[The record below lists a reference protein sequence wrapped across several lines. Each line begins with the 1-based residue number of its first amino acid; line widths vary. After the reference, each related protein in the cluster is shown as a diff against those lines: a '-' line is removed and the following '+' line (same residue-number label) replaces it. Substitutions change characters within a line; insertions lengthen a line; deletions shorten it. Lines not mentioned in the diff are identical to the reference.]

1 MKKIHYMSYRTQ
13 IFIASLSLVIFPS
26 VLLGLFAVSESTDR
40 VISEYSSSL
49 TTITSQANL
58 TLDTLLQGA
67 SKVSNIP
74 ILSED
79 IRRIMNTNYR
89 DDYLSYAQDS
99 TTFRDC
105 FSQTN
110 QLNSTLESCIF
121 KNRYGYTFEYNTLT
135 ALHTKTMSENIDKWK
150 PIAMQSPNYT
160 YFAPLQTVSYRGME
174 KTILPM
180 IKILRDKND
189 YKEIGACYC
198 EINFKPIE
206 NILVSAQNTEN
217 ILLIYNTDNQLAF
230 SSSSALME
238 EPEKYSELLSA
249 LASFNESLTGKG
261 VIIEDELEIGRARYK
276 VNGCVNQTTNWHLV
290 QFVDNHM
297 AYQIYRDNFLNYARI
312 FMLCLVLGMFL
323 AIFLSRNLT
332 RSIFRLCHQIDS
344 LNPEDGGRIDEQAC
358 GSNQELRKLVG
369 SFNQL
374 SLRLTTSIQ
383 QNYQLQI
390 NEQKMRIQ
398 MLQFQI
404 NHHFLYNTLNVIRS
418 LANIHN
424 VPEIETISLCMS
436 DLLRYNLEKFPVAL
450 LEEELQQVNRYMT
463 IQNIRFPGK
472 FTFDCNI
479 PSSLLK
485 MPIPVFLL
493 QPLVENSIEHG
504 FSCHEA
510 DCYISITSHLEDG
523 KLHLLIADNG
533 DGIEPGRLKALN
545 RECTNDAVYEQ
556 NDTGRR
562 SIGIRNV
569 CQRIRSYFGAD
580 YGLTIESM
588 QGEGTIIDIVLPA
601 PDMPERLGGGAV
613 FYELS

>member
-1 MKKIHYMSYRTQ
+1 MKKTHNLSYRTQ

-26 VLLGLFAVSESTDR
+26 VVLGLFAVNDSTGR

-49 TTITSQANL
+49 TAITSQANL
-58 TLDTLLQGA
+58 TLDTLLQDA
-67 SKVSNIP
+67 TKVTNMP

-79 IRRIMNTNYR
+79 IRRIMNTNYQN
-89 DDYLSYAQDS
+89 DYLSYAQDS
-99 TTFRDC
+99 TIFRDY

-110 QLNSTLESCIF
+110 QLNSNLESCIF
-121 KNRYGYTFEYNTLT
+121 ENRYGYTFEYNTVT
-135 ALHTKTMSENIDKWK
+135 ALHTKTMSENIEKWA
-150 PIAMQSPNYT
+150 PIARQLPNYT
-160 YFAPLQTVSYRGME
+160 YFAPLQNISGRGVDKTV
-174 KTILPM
+174 LPM
-180 IKILRDKND
+180 IKILRDKNN
-189 YKEIGACYC
+189 YKEIGVCYC

-206 NILVSAQNTEN
+206 NILVSAQGTEN
-217 ILLIYNTDNQLAF
+217 ILLIYNADNELAF
-230 SSSSALME
+230 SSSPALTQ
-238 EPEKYSELLSA
+238 EPEEYAGLLTA
-249 LASFNESLTGKG
+249 LADFNKSLTGKG
-261 VIIEDELEIGRARYK
+261 TIMEGELYVDHERYR

-290 QFVDNHM
+290 HFTDNHM
-297 AYQIYRDNFLNYARI
+297 ARQIYRDNLLNYFRI

-323 AIFLSRNLT
+323 AILLSTNLT
-332 RSIFRLCHQIDS
+332 RSIFRLCRQIDS

-358 GSNQELRKLVG
+358 GSNQELRKLVA
-369 SFNQL
+369 SFNHL

-404 NHHFLYNTLNVIRS
+404 NHHFLYNTLNIIKS

-436 DLLRYNLEKFPVAL
+436 DLLRYNLERFPVAL
-450 LEEELQQVNRYMT
+450 LKEELQQISRYMT

-479 PSSLLK
+479 PSSLLE
-485 MPIPVFLL
+485 MPLPVFLL

-504 FSCHEA
+504 FSCRET
-510 DCYISITSHLEDG
+510 DCYISITSHLEGDR
-523 KLHLLIADNG
+523 LHLLIADNG
-533 DGIEPGRLKALN
+533 NGIEPDRLLSLS
-545 RECTNDAVYEQ
+545 RECMEDAAYEKND
-556 NDTGRR
+556 NGRR

-569 CQRIRSYFGAD
+569 CQRIRSYFGPS

-588 QGEGTIIDIVLPA
+588 PGEGTIIDIVLPA
-601 PDMPERLGGGAV
+601 PDTLTGTNNNAP
-613 FYELS
+613 FYEPS

>member
-1 MKKIHYMSYRTQ
+1 MKKRHYLSYRTQ
-13 IFIASLSLVIFPS
+13 IFIASLSLVICPS
-26 VLLGLFAVSESTDR
+26 VLLGLFAVNDSTSR

-49 TTITSQANL
+49 ATITSQANL
-58 TLDTLLQGA
+58 TLDTLLQDA
-67 SKVSNIP
+67 AKVTNMP

-79 IRRIMNTNYR
+79 IRRIMNTNYQN
-89 DDYLSYAQDS
+89 DYLSYAQDS
-99 TTFRDC
+99 TIFRDY
-105 FSQTN
+105 FNQTN

-121 KNRYGYTFEYNTLT
+121 KNRYDYTFEYNTLT
-135 ALHTKTMSENIDKWK
+135 ALHAKTMNDNIEKWA
-150 PIAMQSPNYT
+150 PIARQSPNYT
-160 YFAPLQTVSYRGME
+160 YFAPLQNISGRGMD
-174 KTILPM
+174 KTVLPM

-189 YKEIGACYC
+189 YKEIGVCYC

-206 NILVSAQNTEN
+206 NILISAQSTEN
-217 ILLIYNTDNQLAF
+217 ILLIYSADNELAF
-230 SSSSALME
+230 SSNSALMQ
-238 EPEKYSELLSA
+238 EPEKYDDLLTA
-249 LASFNESLTGKG
+249 LAAFNASLTGKG
-261 VIIEDELEIGRARYK
+261 NIIEDELEVGHSTYR

-297 AYQIYRDNFLNYARI
+297 TYQIYRDNILSYVRI
-312 FMLCLVLGMFL
+312 FLLCLVLGMCL
-323 AIFLSRNLT
+323 AILLSTNLT
-332 RSIFRLCHQIDS
+332 RSIFRLCGQIDS

-358 GSNQELRKLVG
+358 GSNQELRKLVA
-369 SFNQL
+369 SFNHL
-374 SLRLTTSIQ
+374 SFRLTTSIQ

-404 NHHFLYNTLNVIRS
+404 NHHFLYNTLNIIKS

-450 LEEELQQVNRYMT
+450 LKEELQQVNRYMT

-504 FSCHEA
+504 FACHE
-510 DCYISITSHLEDG
+510 DNCYISITSQLEG
-523 KLHLLIADNG
+523 SRLHLLIADNG
-533 DGIEPGRLKALN
+533 DGIEADRLLELN
-545 RECTNDAVYEQ
+545 RECADDSFHQ
-556 NDTGRR
+556 NKESGRR

-569 CQRIRSYFGAD
+569 CQRIRSYFGPS

-588 QGEGTIIDIVLPA
+588 PGEGTIIDILLPA
-601 PDMPERLGGGAV
+601 PAPLVKADDNAV
-613 FYELS
+613 FSEPS